1 VVGIAIAPGASV
13 SQIPTAWTALS
24 NTSIGTIGPDVTV
37 AVFTVLAV
45 LMLMAALFADS
56 VLEVTKKPWI
66 QVPWRVLAVII
77 RQATF
82 RVRDSGV
89 TLGIVVKSYS
99 LLHNDVVTATFSNRI
114 TDTSLLSLFKG
125 EVGDVPIDTF
135 LGTK

>member
-1 VVGIAIAPGASV
+1 M
-13 SQIPTAWTALS
+13 ALS
-24 NTSIGTIGPDVTV
+24 NTSFGTIGPDVTV

-45 LMLMAALFADS
+45 LMLMATLFTDS
-56 VLEVTKKPWI
+56 VRLVTKKLWT

-77 RQATF
+77 RLATL
-82 RVRDSGV
+82 RVVRDCGV
-89 TLGIVVKSYS
+89 TIGIVVKSYS